1 MANRLL
7 EEDSSRPQPWAV
19 TAVNWQHFDIV
30 RRDSEGLLWLED
42 AADLECAKARI
53 QELASF
59 WPGEFEVMD
68 QQAHQTLAKVI
79 APSDPQPRKP

>member
-1 MANRLL
+1 MKG
-7 EEDSSRPQPWAV
+7 
-19 TAVNWQHFDIV
+19 QHFDIV
-30 RRDSEGLLWLED
+30 RRERQGKLLWLED
-42 AADLECAKARI
+42 AEDLASAKARI

-79 APSDPQPRKP
+79 ATSDAQFENRELHSTAIDA